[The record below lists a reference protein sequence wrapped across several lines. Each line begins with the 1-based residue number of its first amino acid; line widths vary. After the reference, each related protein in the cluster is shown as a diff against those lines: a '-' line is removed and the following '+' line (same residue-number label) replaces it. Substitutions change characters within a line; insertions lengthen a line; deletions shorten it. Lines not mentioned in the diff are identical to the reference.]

1 MLEKFRT
8 RLYKKLTGYLALLAM
23 MFGLMLPGISQ
34 AIVPVLQHDSLQVA
48 VCTTSGIKYIALDVT
63 DTPAGGEDKPTSLQ
77 DHRCDYCGVT
87 GYSYLAPDLQAL
99 WLPGLVR
106 QTFGQPISGT
116 HPRPSL
122 GWHPANPRAPPLHI

>member
-1 MLEKFRT
+1 MLEKLRT

-23 MFGLMLPGISQ
+23 MFGLMLPGITQ

-63 DTPAGGEDKPTSLQ
+63 ETSVSGEDEPTSLNN
-77 DHRCDYCGVT
+77 HHCDYCGVT
-87 GYSYLAPDLQAL
+87 GYLYIAPHSQAL
-99 WLPGLVR
+99 WLHGLVS
-106 QTFGQPISGT
+106 QSFCQPMAGIY
-116 HPRPSL
+116 PRYSL

>member
-1 MLEKFRT
+1 MLEKFRS

-34 AIVPVLQHDSLQVA
+34 AIVPVLQHDELQVA

-63 DTPAGGEDKPTSLQ
+63 DTSVAGQDKPTSLH
-77 DHRCDYCGVT
+77 DHHCDWCGVT
-87 GYSYLAPDLQAL
+87 GYSYLAPDLQTL
-99 WLPGLVR
+99 WLPGLAK
-106 QTFGQPISGT
+106 QTFGQPILGT

-122 GWHPANPRAPPLHI
+122 GWHPGNPRAPPLHT

>member
-1 MLEKFRT
+1 MLETFRT

-63 DTPAGGEDKPTSLQ
+63 DTPVAGEDKPTSLQ
-77 DHRCDYCGVT
+77 DHHCDYCGVT
-87 GYSYLAPDLQAL
+87 GFSYLAPDFQGFR
-99 WLPGLVR
+99 LPGLGK

-116 HPRPSL
+116 HPHPSL